1 MVRHTYEKDPKR
13 DPNLENYPKENMSK
27 PLEAPTASGLDW
39 MLTLEP
45 KQGRPRSCAEP
56 VVPGRSDR
64 GVETI
69 LEKGAAVWDHGIF
82 IRGSPWFESGS
93 TGFFGASIRLVVRGF
108 ESALLVLEQGRI
120 RTCKPKLQSH
130 KQNVKTLAQLPLK
143 GTCQTL
149 SKR

>member
-1 MVRHTYEKDPKR
+1 M
-13 DPNLENYPKENMSK
+13 
-27 PLEAPTASGLDW
+27 
-39 MLTLEP
+39 
-45 KQGRPRSCAEP
+45 
-56 VVPGRSDR
+56 PGRSDR

-82 IRGSPWFESGS
+82 IQGSPWFESGS

-108 ESALLVLEQGRI
+108 ESALLVLEQGPWVWEQDHGM

-130 KQNVKTLAQLPLK
+130 KQNVKTLAELPLK